1 MGNSLPIDKITN
13 SITELSETTDLNENF
28 LLTQFQSL
36 IQLLERNEL
45 PFDDIQNVFNN
56 LVTKSNFCEQNLINF
71 AYNILK
77 FQNIDKNN
85 QIFSKTIKHTLFYL
99 NIICNTIK
107 FLHEERFDSFFFQYL
122 KKNKKK
128 YENFENF
135 GNLFPFNVLKYC
147 IDIINDKENIIQNNK
162 TIELKEK
169 NIILNYALSI
179 IYCIVC
185 SYTPLNSQE
194 NSIEKI
200 DLFKFVFY
208 NKEFISEE
216 DFTRFF
222 SKLSLIFFSSF
233 ENLISKKIELNTYLK
248 TSFRLMLYFI
258 DDTNRIIFEGN
269 KIQNNFSKYCFE
281 IEQNEVFCNLIHQIV
296 NQEEDLYT
304 IIKNY
309 NKFYNGIITY
319 FVQANYRLLNEF
331 IISFYTHY
339 SELNLTYKNS
349 VNYFLLKILD
359 LIPNMF
365 EICSIKEFIPQIFL
379 HLIND
384 LSSYRQNSLN
394 FKTLILLDKIL
405 LSTNFN
411 YMLMHSINSFEEEE
425 DLFSNCVDFLYFLI
439 NKLNQIKNDNL
450 LMLCLI
456 TVYNILIQIPK
467 ITFEDEDEAIF
478 NDYFSIVDKIL
489 IHSTNKKESQF
500 GTLGLLKYYLQIT
513 LLLTYRAEPQSHFL
527 LHLIKNFGKIQN
539 YIKTIEERKIDQ
551 SQIVIYQLLQEVI
564 LVSQKIN
571 EVVDKITKKV
581 KEEGIDLNFG
591 QNYILLKIINKILI
605 IEPKENDALLPVNI
619 SITNNKLEKEI
630 LNANYNIEH
639 IYEISKYRI
648 LNY

>member
-1 MGNSLPIDKITN
+1 MGNSLPIDKISN

-28 LLTQFQSL
+28 LFTQFQSL

-77 FQNIDKNN
+77 FQNIDKDN
-85 QIFSKTIKHTLFYL
+85 QIFSKTIKHILFYL

-107 FLHEERFDSFFFQYL
+107 FFHEERFDHFFSQYL
-122 KKNKKK
+122 KKNKNI
-128 YENFENF
+128 YQNCENF

-147 IDIINDKENIIQNNK
+147 INIINDKENIIQNNK

-169 NIILNYALSI
+169 NIILNYSLSI

-185 SYTPLNSQE
+185 SYTPLNAQE

-208 NKEFISEE
+208 NREFISEE

-269 KIQNNFSKYCFE
+269 TIQNNFSKCCFE
-281 IEQNEVFCNLIHQIV
+281 IEQNEVFSNFIHLIV

-331 IISFYTHY
+331 VISFYTHY

-365 EICSIKEFIPQIFL
+365 EICSIKEFLPQIFQ

-384 LSSYRQNSLN
+384 LNSYGQNGLN
-394 FKTLILLDKIL
+394 FKTLILLNKIL

-425 DLFSNCVDFLYFLI
+425 DLFSNCVDCLYFLI
-439 NKLNQIKNDNL
+439 NKLNHIKNDNL
-450 LMLCLI
+450 SMLCLI

-489 IHSTNKKESQF
+489 INSSTKKESQF
-500 GTLGLLKYYLQIT
+500 GKLGLLKYYLQIT

-539 YIKTIEERKIDQ
+539 YIKTMEERKIDQ
-551 SQIVIYQLLQEVI
+551 SQIVIYKLLQEVI

-571 EVVDKITKKV
+571 EVADKITQKV
-581 KEEGIDLNFG
+581 KEEGIDLNFA

-630 LNANYNIEH
+630 LNANYNIEK
-639 IYEISKYRI
+639 IYEINKYRI

>member
-1 MGNSLPIDKITN
+1 MGNSLPIDKISN

-28 LLTQFQSL
+28 LFTQFQSL

-77 FQNIDKNN
+77 FQNIDKDN
-85 QIFSKTIKHTLFYL
+85 QIFSKTIKHILFYL
-99 NIICNTIK
+99 NIICNTFK
-107 FLHEERFDSFFFQYL
+107 FFHEERFDHFFSQYL
-122 KKNKKK
+122 KKNKNI
-128 YENFENF
+128 YQNCENF

-147 IDIINDKENIIQNNK
+147 INIINDKENIIQNNK

-169 NIILNYALSI
+169 NIILNYSLSI

-185 SYTPLNSQE
+185 SYTPLNAQE

-208 NKEFISEE
+208 NREFISEE

-269 KIQNNFSKYCFE
+269 TIQNNFSKCCFE
-281 IEQNEVFCNLIHQIV
+281 IEQNEVFSNFIHLIV

-331 IISFYTHY
+331 VISFYTHY

-365 EICSIKEFIPQIFL
+365 EICSIKEFLPQIFQ

-384 LSSYRQNSLN
+384 LNSYGQNGLN
-394 FKTLILLDKIL
+394 FKTLILLNKIL

-425 DLFSNCVDFLYFLI
+425 DLFSNCVDCLYFLI
-439 NKLNQIKNDNL
+439 NKLNHIKNDNL
-450 LMLCLI
+450 SMLCLI

-489 IHSTNKKESQF
+489 INSSTKKESQF
-500 GTLGLLKYYLQIT
+500 GKLGLLKYYLQIT

-539 YIKTIEERKIDQ
+539 YIKTMEERKIDQ

-571 EVVDKITKKV
+571 EVADKITQKV
-581 KEEGIDLNFG
+581 KEEGIDLNFA

-630 LNANYNIEH
+630 LNANYNIEK
-639 IYEISKYRI
+639 IYEINKYRI

>member
-1 MGNSLPIDKITN
+1 MGNSLPIDKISN

-28 LLTQFQSL
+28 LFTQFQSL

-77 FQNIDKNN
+77 FQNIDKDN
-85 QIFSKTIKHTLFYL
+85 QIFSKTIKHILFYL

-107 FLHEERFDSFFFQYL
+107 FFHEERFDHFFSQYL
-122 KKNKKK
+122 KKNKNI
-128 YENFENF
+128 YQNCENF

-147 IDIINDKENIIQNNK
+147 INIINDKENIIQNNK

-169 NIILNYALSI
+169 NIILNYSLSI

-185 SYTPLNSQE
+185 SYTPLNAQE

-208 NKEFISEE
+208 NREFISEE

-269 KIQNNFSKYCFE
+269 TIQNNFSKCCFE
-281 IEQNEVFCNLIHQIV
+281 IEQNEVFSNFIHLIV

-331 IISFYTHY
+331 VISFYTHY

-365 EICSIKEFIPQIFL
+365 EICSIKEFLPQIFQ

-384 LSSYRQNSLN
+384 LNSYGQNGLN
-394 FKTLILLDKIL
+394 FKTLILLNKIL

-425 DLFSNCVDFLYFLI
+425 DLFSNCVDCLYFLI
-439 NKLNQIKNDNL
+439 NKLNHIKNDNL
-450 LMLCLI
+450 SMLCLI

-489 IHSTNKKESQF
+489 INSSTKKESQF
-500 GTLGLLKYYLQIT
+500 GKLGLLKYYLQIT

-539 YIKTIEERKIDQ
+539 YIKTMEERKIDQ

-571 EVVDKITKKV
+571 EVADKITQKV
-581 KEEGIDLNFG
+581 KEEGIDLNFA

-630 LNANYNIEH
+630 LNANYNIEK
-639 IYEISKYRI
+639 IYEINKYRI